1 MKTIKLS
8 ITLLFATAFA
18 IVRAAYQE
26 YYIDGFTLEGGD
38 RYEFKKDI
46 F

>member
-1 MKTIKLS
+1 MKAIKLS

-18 IVRAAYQE
+18 VVRAAYQE
-26 YYIDGFTLEGGD
+26 YYIDGFSQDAGD

-46 F
+46 L